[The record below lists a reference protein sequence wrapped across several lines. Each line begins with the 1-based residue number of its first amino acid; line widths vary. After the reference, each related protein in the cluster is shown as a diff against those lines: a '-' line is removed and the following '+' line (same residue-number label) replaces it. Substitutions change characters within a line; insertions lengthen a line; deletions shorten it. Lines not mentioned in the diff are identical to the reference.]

1 MPQAL
6 AYLLRSIAI
15 ATVSAALVSAAHAQ
29 QIETKTPRQRPQA
42 TKPDYTTKQK
52 PLARPRTTTSC
63 SEFGAGFVR
72 MPGSDSCVRFGGSVG
87 IGVGTVP

>member
-1 MPQAL
+1 MHQAR
-6 AYLLRSIAI
+6 AYILRSIAI
-15 ATVSAALVSAAHAQ
+15 ATVSVALVSAGHAQ
-29 QIETKTPRQRPQA
+29 KTETKTPRQRPQA
-42 TKPDYTTKQK
+42 TKPDHTAKQK

>member
-6 AYLLRSIAI
+6 AYLLRLIAI
-15 ATVSAALVSAAHAQ
+15 ATVSAALVSAAQAQ
-29 QIETKTPRQRPQA
+29 QMDTKTQRQRPHA
-42 TKPDYTTKQK
+42 AKPDHTAKHK